1 MALQVRKLQ
10 EKGKRPLRESNC
22 EVFYFLVS
30 LSLEPYQH
38 FSSFPYFDSLFTI
51 PYFPSLQYNRNGY
64 KISGCNI
71 KEV

>member
-30 LSLEPYQH
+30 LSPEPYQN
-38 FSSFPYFDSLFTI
+38 FSSFPYFDGLFTI
-51 PYFPSLQYNRNGY
+51 PFPQFTIQQEWLQN
-64 KISGCNI
+64 KWM
-71 KEV
+71 

>member
-22 EVFYFLVS
+22 EVFLLSSYHIKTFPVS
-30 LSLEPYQH
+30 LILTVYLQSR
-38 FSSFPYFDSLFTI
+38 
-51 PYFPSLQYNRNGY
+51 FPSLQYNRNGY